1 MVALRKTLD
10 IAIFGSVWSLLVDR
24 GCWRVTARVAFW
36 GLSSYARFRACCGGE
51 GGLETSQGYCSSV
64 KTRSLS
70 FPEKASSSMRLMI
83 LLNLSPIRSH
93 RAAPRLR
100 YPTVRLTIGQ
110 LATGTRFVEDANL
123 CCWTAGHGCDT
134 GGDCGGLSGRYG
146 DEAATG
152 FRPY

>member
-1 MVALRKTLD
+1 MVALRKTLGT
-10 IAIFGSVWSLLVDR
+10 AIFGSVWPLSGDR

-51 GGLETSQGYCSSV
+51 GGVETSQGYCSSV

-70 FPEKASSSMRLMI
+70 FPEKASSSMRLMTS
-83 LLNLSPIRSH
+83 LNLSPIRSH
-93 RAAPRLR
+93 KAAPRLR
-100 YPTVRLTIGQ
+100 HPTVRLTIGQ
-110 LATGTRFVEDANL
+110 LAMGTKLVEDANL

-134 GGDCGGLSGRYG
+134 GGDCGRLSGRYG

-152 FRPY
+152 FGPY